1 MLQQSK
7 TPATT
12 AVHVVKLGAVNVF
25 WPKNMQQLDNM
36 LVEIREVSKGL
47 SFLLIHWLVGWVNE

>member
-1 MLQQSK
+1 MLQRSK
-7 TPATT
+7 IPATT

-36 LVEIREVSKGL
+36 LVEIRGL
-47 SFLLIHWLVGWVNE
+47 SFSLIHWLVGWVNE